1 MTVTFDVVA
10 LMWNTFAICAGTPF
24 ITADQLQP
32 GSLNDSRPP
41 FIWTVSDM
49 YEQIVVPT
57 TVSLILQKRGK
68 G

>member
-41 FIWTVSDM
+41 FI
-49 YEQIVVPT
+49 
-57 TVSLILQKRGK
+57 
-68 G
+68 